1 MVVHVPVMKYLLLST
16 HTPDVCARNHRYFCA
31 INYNKTPGFEVR
43 VKCGVRVM

>member
-1 MVVHVPVMKYLLLST
+1 MKYLLLST

-43 VKCGVRVM
+43 GEVWCEGDVREGVR